1 MSQEYVIEGTVNSKW
16 KLVLQANSA
25 EEAKEKAEGLYADGI
40 YETKVNAG
48 GAKETDGTAQ

>member
-1 MSQEYVIEGTVNSKW
+1 MSNEYVIEGTANHKW

-25 EEAKEKAEGLYADGI
+25 EEAKLKAEGLWEDGVF
-40 YETKVNAG
+40 ETKVNAG